1 MKSFLEKMGAIAS
14 KLPSMQQQP
23 QRELLAG
30 THLSQASSPSSD

>member
-30 THLSQASSPSSD
+30 NHL